1 MASKSG
7 RPKSFNT
14 MVKYF
19 LRYYNIPT
27 KKDLEK
33 INTKIGRIESLIQQR
48 KCGGV
53 IGNYRSRFGNTASG
67 VVLEVIKDA
76 ENGVRF
82 AELKDQTGFEE
93 KKLRNIVFRLNKLGK
108 IKTKARGIYI
118 PTGR

>member
-1 MASKSG
+1 MASKSV
-7 RPKSFNT
+7 RPKSFDT

-33 INTKIGRIESLIQQR
+33 INAKMDRLENLIQQK
-48 KCGGV
+48 KCGGAA
-53 IGNYRSRFGNTASG
+53 GNFNSKYGNTASG

-76 ENGVRF
+76 QDGIRF

-93 KKLRNIVFRLNKLGK
+93 KKLRNIVFRLNTIGK
-108 IKTKARGIYI
+108 VKTKTRGLYI
-118 PTGR
+118 SA